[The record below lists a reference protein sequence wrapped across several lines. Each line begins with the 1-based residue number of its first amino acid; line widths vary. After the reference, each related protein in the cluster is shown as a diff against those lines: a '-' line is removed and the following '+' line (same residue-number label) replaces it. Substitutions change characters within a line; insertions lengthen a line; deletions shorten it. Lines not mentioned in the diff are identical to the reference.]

1 MSLITRALSAVGL
14 ERRSTNPN
22 DTWGAFN
29 ALRTG
34 PVNEK
39 TAQGVSAVYACVQA
53 ISETV
58 ATLPLILYRRTGED
72 RERATAHPLYKVLH
86 DHANPEWTA
95 MEAREYLTA
104 STLLTGNGYGRLV
117 FGYDGQVREL
127 WPIDPNRVTVVRLA
141 SGALAYDYAEDNGTP
156 RRLLAGEVLHLRHR
170 IGRDG
175 VLGVSPLQAAR
186 GVVELAIQEQDHG
199 LDTFKNGA
207 KLLGVLKV
215 PGKLSPEQKGH
226 IKDGWRTNS
235 SGQTPILEHG
245 ADYQALSMSLV
256 DAQWLEAQQ
265 FSVEQVAR
273 IFRVPPPVIGHLAD
287 ANYSNSLEM
296 ARQFI
301 TLSLRR
307 PMAMWEQAI
316 SQKCLTDAGRR
327 TYFAEHEVSGLMR
340 GDAEARANFYESG
353 IRSGWMLKSEPRRLE
368 NMPTIKGIDHGKT
381 EDAERQPADA

>member
-1 MSLITRALSAVGL
+1 MKLFTRALSALGY

-22 DTWGAFN
+22 DAWAALN

-39 TAQGVSAVYACVQA
+39 TAQSVSACYACVQA

-72 RERATAHPLYKVLH
+72 RERAQEHPLYKVLH

-104 STLLTGNGYGRLV
+104 STLLTGNGYGLLN
-117 FGYDGQVREL
+117 FGYDGQVREI
-127 WPIDPNRVTVVRLA
+127 WPLDPNRVTVVRLPN
-141 SGALAYDYAEDNGTP
+141 GRLAYDYADDKGEM
-156 RRLLAGEVLHLRHR
+156 RRYLAEEVLHLRHR

-175 VLGVSPLQAAR
+175 VLGVSPIQAAR

-199 LDTFKNGA
+199 IDTFRNGA

-215 PGKLSPEQKGH
+215 PGKLEPKQKQD
-226 IKDGWRTNS
+226 IKDGWRTNA

-245 ADYQALSMSLV
+245 ADYQGLSMSLV

-307 PMAMWEQAI
+307 PMTMWEQAI
-316 SQKCLTDAGRR
+316 SAKCLTEAGRR

-353 IRSGWMLKSEPRRLE
+353 IRAGWMLKSEPRRLE
-368 NMPTIKGIDHGKT
+368 NLPTIEGIDHAKPEAT
-381 EDAERQPADA
+381 PADA

>member
-1 MSLITRALSAVGL
+1 MKLFTRALSALGL

-22 DTWGAFN
+22 DPWANFN

-34 PVNEK
+34 PVNET
-39 TAQGVSAVYACVQA
+39 TAQGVSACYACVQA

-58 ATLPLILYRRTGED
+58 ATLPLILYRRKGED
-72 RERATAHPLYKVLH
+72 RERAHGHPLYKVLH
-86 DHANPEWTA
+86 DQANPEWTA

-104 STLLTGNGYGRLV
+104 STLLTGNGYGLLG

-127 WPIDPNRVTVVRLA
+127 WPLDPNRVRVLRLPN
-141 SGALAYDYAEDNGTP
+141 GRLAYDYTDDKGEMRRYLAE
-156 RRLLAGEVLHLRHR
+156 EVLHLRHR

-175 VLGVSPLQAAR
+175 VLGVSPIQAAR

-215 PGKLSPEQKGH
+215 PGKLSPEQKIQ
-226 IKDGWRTNS
+226 IKDGWRTNT

-245 ADYQALSMSLV
+245 ADYQSLSMSLV

-316 SQKCLTDAGRR
+316 SAKCLTEAGRR
-327 TYFAEHEVSGLMR
+327 AYFAEHEVSGLMR

-353 IRSGWMLKSEPRRLE
+353 IRAGWMLKSEPRRLE
-368 NMPTIKGIDHGKT
+368 NLPTIEGIDAKEVT
-381 EDAERQPADA
+381 P

>member
-1 MSLITRALSAVGL
+1 MKLFTRALSALGL

-22 DTWGAFN
+22 DPWANFN

-34 PVNEK
+34 PVNET
-39 TAQGVSAVYACVQA
+39 TAQGVSACYACVQA

-58 ATLPLILYRRTGED
+58 ATLPLILYRRKGED
-72 RERATAHPLYKVLH
+72 RERAQAHPLYRVLH
-86 DHANPEWTA
+86 DQANPEWTA

-104 STLLTGNGYGRLV
+104 STLLTGNGYGLLT
-117 FGYDGQVREL
+117 FGNDGQVREL
-127 WPIDPNRVTVVRLA
+127 WPLDPNRVRVLRLPN
-141 SGALAYDYAEDNGTP
+141 GRLAYDYTDDKGEMRRYLAE
-156 RRLLAGEVLHLRHR
+156 EVLHLRHR

-215 PGKLSPEQKGH
+215 PGKLSPEQKIQ
-226 IKDGWRTNS
+226 IKDGWRTNT

-245 ADYQALSMSLV
+245 ADYQSLSMSLV

-316 SQKCLTDAGRR
+316 SAKCLTEAGRR
-327 TYFAEHEVSGLMR
+327 AYFAEHEVSGLMR
-340 GDAEARANFYESG
+340 GDAEARAAFYESG
-353 IRSGWMLKSEPRRLE
+353 IRAGWMLKSEPRRLE
-368 NMPTIKGIDHGKT
+368 NLPTIEGIDAKEVT
-381 EDAERQPADA
+381 P

>member
-1 MSLITRALSAVGL
+1 MKLFTRALSALGL

-22 DTWGAFN
+22 DPWASFN

-34 PVNEK
+34 PVNET
-39 TAQGVSAVYACVQA
+39 TAQGVSACYACVQA

-58 ATLPLILYRRTGED
+58 ATLPLILYRRKGED
-72 RERATAHPLYKVLH
+72 RERAQEHPLYRVLH

-104 STLLTGNGYGRLV
+104 STLLTGNGYGLLN
-117 FGYDGQVREL
+117 FGYDGQVREI
-127 WPIDPNRVTVVRLA
+127 WPLDPNRVRVLRLPN
-141 SGALAYDYAEDNGTP
+141 GKLAYDYTDDK
-156 RRLLAGEVLHLRHR
+156 GEVRRYLADEILHLRHR

-175 VLGVSPLQAAR
+175 VLGVSPIQAAR
-186 GVVELAIQEQDHG
+186 GVIELAIQEQDHG
-199 LDTFKNGA
+199 LSTFQNGA

-215 PGKLSPEQKGH
+215 PGKLEPKQKQD
-226 IKDGWRTNS
+226 IKDGWRTNT

-245 ADYQALSMSLV
+245 ADYQSLSMSLV

-273 IFRVPPPVIGHLAD
+273 IFRVPGPVIGHLAD

-316 SQKCLTDAGRR
+316 SAKCLTEAGRR

-353 IRSGWMLKSEPRRLE
+353 IRAGWMLKSEPRRLE
-368 NMPTIKGIDHGKT
+368 NLPTIEGLDHAKPEAT
-381 EDAERQPADA
+381 PADA

>member
-1 MSLITRALSAVGL
+1 MKLLTRALSALGL

-22 DTWGAFN
+22 DPWGNFN

-34 PVNEK
+34 PVNET
-39 TAQGVSAVYACVQA
+39 TAQGVSACYACVQA

-58 ATLPLILYRRTGED
+58 ATLPLILYRRKGED
-72 RERATAHPLYKVLH
+72 RERAQAHPLYKVLH
-86 DHANPEWTA
+86 DQANPEWTA

-104 STLLTGNGYGRLV
+104 STLLTGNGYGLLG

-127 WPIDPNRVTVVRLA
+127 WPLDPNRVRVLRLPN
-141 SGALAYDYAEDNGTP
+141 GRLAYDYTDDKGEMRRYLAE
-156 RRLLAGEVLHLRHR
+156 EVLHLRHR

-175 VLGVSPLQAAR
+175 VLGVSPIQAAR

-199 LDTFKNGA
+199 LETFKNGA

-215 PGKLSPEQKGH
+215 PGKLSPEQKIQ
-226 IKDGWRTNS
+226 IKDGWRTNT

-245 ADYQALSMSLV
+245 ADYQSLSMSLV

-273 IFRVPPPVIGHLAD
+273 IFRVPGPVIGHLAD

-316 SQKCLTDAGRR
+316 SAKCLTEAGRR
-327 TYFAEHEVSGLMR
+327 AYFAEHEVSGLMR

-353 IRSGWMLKSEPRRLE
+353 IRAGWMLKSEPRRLE
-368 NMPTIKGIDHGKT
+368 NLPTIEGIDAKEVT
-381 EDAERQPADA
+381 P

>member
-1 MSLITRALSAVGL
+1 MKLFTRALSALGL

-22 DTWGAFN
+22 DPWANFN

-34 PVNEK
+34 PVNET
-39 TAQGVSAVYACVQA
+39 TAQGVSACYACVQA

-72 RERATAHPLYKVLH
+72 RERAQAHPLYKVLH
-86 DHANPEWTA
+86 DQANPEWTA

-104 STLLTGNGYGRLV
+104 STLLTGNGYGLLG

-127 WPIDPNRVTVVRLA
+127 WPLDPNRVRVLRLPN
-141 SGALAYDYAEDNGTP
+141 GRLAYDYTDDKGEMRRYLAE
-156 RRLLAGEVLHLRHR
+156 EVLHLRHR

-215 PGKLSPEQKGH
+215 PGKLSPEQKIQ
-226 IKDGWRTNS
+226 IKDGWRTNT

-245 ADYQALSMSLV
+245 ADYQSLSMSLV

-316 SQKCLTDAGRR
+316 SAKCLTEAGRR
-327 TYFAEHEVSGLMR
+327 SFFAEHEVSGLMR

-353 IRSGWMLKSEPRRLE
+353 IRAGWMLKSEPRRLE
-368 NMPTIKGIDHGKT
+368 NLPTIEGIDHAKT
-381 EDAERQPADA
+381 TDA

>member
-1 MSLITRALSAVGL
+1 VKLFTRALSALGL

-22 DTWGAFN
+22 DTWANFN

-34 PVNEK
+34 PVNET
-39 TAQGVSAVYACVQA
+39 TAQGVSACYACVQA

-58 ATLPLILYRRTGED
+58 ATLPLILYRRKGED
-72 RERATAHPLYKVLH
+72 RERAQAHPLYKVLH
-86 DHANPEWTA
+86 DQANPEWTA

-104 STLLTGNGYGRLV
+104 STLLTGNGYGLLG
-117 FGYDGQVREL
+117 FGNDGQVREL
-127 WPIDPNRVTVVRLA
+127 WPLDPNRVRVLRLPN
-141 SGALAYDYAEDNGTP
+141 GRLAYDYTDDKGEMRRYLAE
-156 RRLLAGEVLHLRHR
+156 EVLHLRHR

-215 PGKLSPEQKGH
+215 PGKLSPEQKIQ
-226 IKDGWRTNS
+226 IKDGWRTNT

-245 ADYQALSMSLV
+245 ADYQSLSMSLV

-316 SQKCLTDAGRR
+316 SAKCLTEAGRR
-327 TYFAEHEVSGLMR
+327 AYFAEHEVSGLMR

-353 IRSGWMLKSEPRRLE
+353 IRAGWMLKSEPRRLE
-368 NMPTIKGIDHGKT
+368 NLPTIEGIDAKEVT
-381 EDAERQPADA
+381 P

>member
-1 MSLITRALSAVGL
+1 MKLFTRALSALGL

-22 DTWGAFN
+22 DPWANFN

-34 PVNEK
+34 PVNET
-39 TAQGVSAVYACVQA
+39 TAQGVSACYACVQA

-58 ATLPLILYRRTGED
+58 ATLPLILYRRKGED
-72 RERATAHPLYKVLH
+72 RERAQAHPLYKVLH
-86 DHANPEWTA
+86 DQANPEWTA

-104 STLLTGNGYGRLV
+104 STLLTGNGYGLLG

-127 WPIDPNRVTVVRLA
+127 WPLDPNRVRVLRLPN
-141 SGALAYDYAEDNGTP
+141 GRLAYDYTDDKGEMRRYLAE
-156 RRLLAGEVLHLRHR
+156 EVLHLRHR

-199 LDTFKNGA
+199 LDTFRNGA

-215 PGKLSPEQKGH
+215 PGKLSPEQKIQ
-226 IKDGWRTNS
+226 IKDGWRTNT

-245 ADYQALSMSLV
+245 ADYQSLSMSLV

-316 SQKCLTDAGRR
+316 SAKCLTEAGRR
-327 TYFAEHEVSGLMR
+327 AYFAEHEVSGLMR

-353 IRSGWMLKSEPRRLE
+353 IRAGWMLKSEPRRLE
-368 NMPTIKGIDHGKT
+368 NLPTIEGIDAKEVT
-381 EDAERQPADA
+381 P

>member
-1 MSLITRALSAVGL
+1 MKLITRALSALGL

-22 DTWGAFN
+22 DPWANFN

-34 PVNEK
+34 PVNET
-39 TAQGVSAVYACVQA
+39 TAQGVSACYACVQA

-58 ATLPLILYRRTGED
+58 ATLPLILYRRKGED
-72 RERATAHPLYKVLH
+72 RERAQAHPLYRVLH
-86 DHANPEWTA
+86 DQANPEWTA

-104 STLLTGNGYGRLV
+104 STLLTGNGYGLLN

-127 WPIDPNRVTVVRLA
+127 WPLDPNRVRVLRLPN
-141 SGALAYDYAEDNGTP
+141 GKLAYDYTDDK
-156 RRLLAGEVLHLRHR
+156 GEVRRYLADEILHLRHR

-175 VLGVSPLQAAR
+175 VLGVSPIQAAR

-215 PGKLSPEQKGH
+215 PGKLSPEQKIQ
-226 IKDGWRTNS
+226 IKDGWRTNT

-245 ADYQALSMSLV
+245 ADYQSLSMSLV

-316 SQKCLTDAGRR
+316 SAKCLTEAGRR

-353 IRSGWMLKSEPRRLE
+353 IRAGWMLKSEPRRLE
-368 NMPTIKGIDHGKT
+368 NLPTIEGIDHAKPEAT
-381 EDAERQPADA
+381 PAHA